1 MANSKRG
8 RSLLSNRTCNIA
20 GVRERNDNT
29 KNCRNNTGKRVSK
42 YIRAIA
48 FISLIGSQT
57 PVLANTTVAS
67 PSSNSSGV
75 VNNNATQIIPSSGT
89 VMRYSQGIQCT
100 TPSLTLSPY
109 IVDSHSYQLPRETV
123 TRTPIYSDSGEVLY
137 HSEIPRFEKQNF
149 SVNWGASL
157 QLSIP
162 LGKGVDLCHQAVKT
176 NIKNQELLFKKT
188 SLEVSLHRLK
198 ICAEQLK
205 LGVRYR
211 PGSPSAV
218 TCEDIE
224 VVISPNQ
231 VLPHTHKITPVSSS
245 SK

>member
-1 MANSKRG
+1 MANSKRR
-8 RSLLSNRTCNIA
+8 RSLLSNRTCNFTRI
-20 GVRERNDNT
+20 RERNNNT
-29 KNCRNNTGKRVSK
+29 KDCRNNTGKRVSI
-42 YIRAIA
+42 YFWSIILL
-48 FISLIGSQT
+48 LIT
-57 PVLANTTVAS
+57 PLKAVANTTVAS

-205 LGVRYR
+205 LGVRFR

-224 VVISPNQ
+224 VIIKPNQ
-231 VLPHTHKITPVSSS
+231 VVPHKHEITPLSSS

>member
-8 RSLLSNRTCNIA
+8 SPILSNRTCNIA

-29 KNCRNNTGKRVSK
+29 KDCRNNTGKRVGQ

-57 PVLANTTVAS
+57 PVIGSTTVAS

-137 HSEIPRFEKQNF
+137 HSEIPRFEKENF

-198 ICAEQLK
+198 ICSEQIK
-205 LGVRYR
+205 LGVRFR